1 MSFRGV
7 DRSGRRE
14 SNKENEMT
22 ANDHPNAGEAGK
34 MPEERTNRQ
43 DVTHITLQILFIGS
57 LIAAVGWILRP
68 FLVPTIWAGMIVVT
82 TWPIL
87 LKLESWLK
95 NKRWLAAT
103 IMTMALLLV
112 VFGPLLSALG
122 TLIIRA
128 DDIVF
133 WIKSLKNFAVPPP
146 PLWLGTIPLV
156 GSKLT
161 EFWQPYTA
169 LGLQGLETYLA
180 PYAMKAATWF
190 VRQAGTVGMLV
201 IDFLLTVFI
210 AAMFY
215 AKGEALSS
223 EVCRFARRL
232 GGAQGEAVTLLAAR
246 TIRSVALG
254 VVVTALIQAAA
265 SGLGL
270 AVTGVP
276 AAGLLTAV
284 MFILCLA
291 QIGATPVLIPAVI
304 WVYWGHGPLWGTIL
318 LVFAIVAVS
327 LDNVVRPI
335 LIRKGADLPLV
346 LILFGVI
353 GGLIA
358 FGVMGLF
365 IGPVVLV
372 VAYTLLTAWVDN
384 GRVEEPASGQD
395 EEEG

>member
-1 MSFRGV
+1 
-7 DRSGRRE
+7 
-14 SNKENEMT
+14 MT
-22 ANDHPNAGEAGK
+22 DNQDPNPEGAGK
-34 MPEERTNRQ
+34 TPQDSHSRQ
-43 DVTHITLQILFIGS
+43 DVTHVMLHILFIGS
-57 LIAAVGWILRP
+57 LIAGAGWILRP
-68 FLVPTIWAGMIVVT
+68 FLMPTIWAGMIVVT

-95 NKRWLAAT
+95 NKRWLAAA
-103 IMTMALLLV
+103 IMTTALLLV

-122 TLIIRA
+122 TIILRS
-128 DDIVF
+128 DEIVF
-133 WIKSLKNFAVPPP
+133 WLKSLKSFTVPPP
-146 PLWLGTIPLV
+146 PEWLGTIPLV
-156 GSKLT
+156 GSKLM
-161 EFWQPYTA
+161 EWWRPYTA

-190 VRQAGTVGMLV
+190 VLRAGTVGMVV
-201 IDFLLTVFI
+201 IEFLLTVFI

-223 EVCRFARRL
+223 EILKFARRL
-232 GGAQGEAVTLLAAR
+232 GGSQGEAVTLLAAR
-246 TIRSVALG
+246 TVRSVALG

-284 MFILCLA
+284 MFVLWLA
-291 QIGATPVLIPAVI
+291 QIGATPVLIPAII
-304 WVYWGHGPLWGTIL
+304 WVYWGYGPLWGTIL
-318 LVFAIVAVS
+318 LVFAVVAVS

-358 FGVMGLF
+358 FGVIGLF
-365 IGPVVLV
+365 VGPVVLV
-372 VAYTLLTAWVDN
+372 VAQTLLTAWVK
-384 GRVEEPASGQD
+384 GK
-395 EEEG
+395 EEESISEKEISVG

>member
-1 MSFRGV
+1 
-7 DRSGRRE
+7 
-14 SNKENEMT
+14 
-22 ANDHPNAGEAGK
+22 
-34 MPEERTNRQ
+34 MPEEGDMTDNQDLNPDGAGKPPEDRTGVR
-43 DVTHITLQILFIGS
+43 DVTHVMLLILFIGC
-57 LIAAVGWILRP
+57 LIAGAGWILRP
-68 FLVPTIWAGMIVVT
+68 FLIPTIWAGMIVVT

-87 LKLESWLK
+87 LKLEGWLK
-95 NKRWLAAT
+95 NKRWLAAA

-122 TLIIRA
+122 TIILRA
-128 DDIVF
+128 DEIVF
-133 WIKSLKNFAVPPP
+133 WLKSLKSFTVPPP
-146 PLWLGTIPLV
+146 PEWLGTIPLV
-156 GSKLT
+156 GSKLR
-161 EFWQPYTA
+161 EWWQPYTA
-169 LGLQGLETYLA
+169 LGVQGLETYLA
-180 PYAMKAATWF
+180 PYAVKAATWF
-190 VRQAGTVGMLV
+190 VMQAGTVGMVV
-201 IDFLLTVFI
+201 IEFLLTVFI

-284 MFILCLA
+284 MFVLCLA
-291 QIGATPVLIPAVI
+291 QIGATPVLIPAII

-358 FGVMGLF
+358 FGVIGLF

-372 VAYTLLTAWVDN
+372 VAHTLLTAWIA
-384 GRVEEPASGQD
+384 GGETEPAISGQK
-395 EEEG
+395 ETEG